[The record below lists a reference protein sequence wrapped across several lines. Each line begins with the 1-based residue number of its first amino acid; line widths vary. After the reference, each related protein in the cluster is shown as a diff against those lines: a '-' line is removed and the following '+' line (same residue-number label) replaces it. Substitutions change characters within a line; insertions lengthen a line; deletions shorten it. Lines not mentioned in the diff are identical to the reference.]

1 MERFVLSNQRAFH
14 LVQGPSLGS
23 FLHKFA
29 FDGVLVEFAN
39 VKSVRPHRRRKA
51 VDRRRVEGD
60 LGEILRVGFVP
71 RGRLE
76 VLGCW
81 ESVSEDL
88 IP

>member
-1 MERFVLSNQRAFH
+1 MVVAASVHEILAM
-14 LVQGPSLGS
+14 LG
-23 FLHKFA
+23 
-29 FDGVLVEFAN
+29 E
-39 VKSVRPHRRRKA
+39 HRRRKA